1 MTESEKDQKIIAL
14 EKENKALR
22 ERIAELE
29 RRMGLNSENSSKPP
43 SSDGLKKKTHRTKSL
58 RGKSSRKN
66 GGQKGHRGYTL
77 EQVAEPDKLV
87 KHLAPDSCWGC
98 GCDVSKEQVVSVIK
112 RQVFDIPEP
121 GLEVTEHQIEIKH
134 CPNCQQRI
142 QGCFPELVTAPVQY
156 GVRVKALSAYLQHQ
170 HFIPE
175 NRLSEILQD
184 VFGCRMS
191 EATIA
196 NTSQWLAQAITPVVE
211 KLASGAITAAVKHL
225 DETGLRVAG
234 KTQWLHSVST
244 PNLTWYRIATK
255 RKDLEPLKGIRGVV
269 VHDHW
274 KPYYQLEDV
283 LHQLCNAHHLRELRA
298 LSEIE
303 NEAWAKSMK
312 QLLCLANK
320 YSSRDP
326 QTIPKPIETRL
337 KKLYQSIIRR
347 GLDFHITQPPLAR
360 KGNRGRL
367 KRRVGHNLLLR
378 LQNFSE
384 DVLRFLNQVNLP
396 FTNNQAERDLRMMK
410 CKQKISGCFR
420 SAQGAID
427 FANIRSVLS
436 TAKKQNLNLL
446 QVLVDVFS
454 GQLPV
459 FSLAT

>member
-1 MTESEKDQKIIAL
+1 MKGADKDQRIQAL
-14 EKENKALR
+14 EQENQALR
-22 ERIAELE
+22 ERIVELE
-29 RRMGLNSENSSKPP
+29 RCLGLNSDNSSKPP
-43 SSDGLKKKTHRTKSL
+43 SSDGLKKKAKRTESL
-58 RGKSSRKN
+58 RGKSKRSS
-66 GGQKGHRGYTL
+66 GGQKGHQGQTL
-77 EQVAEPDKLV
+77 EQVLKPDKIIN
-87 KHLAPDSCWGC
+87 HSAPSSCQEC
-98 GCDVSKEQVVSVIK
+98 GCSLSKSTVVSSIK

-121 GLEVTEHQIEIKH
+121 SIEVTEHRVEIKE
-134 CPNCQQRI
+134 CPQCQTKVK
-142 QGCFPELVTAPVQY
+142 GEFPSSVKAPVQY
-156 GVRVKALSAYLQHQ
+156 GVRLKAISAYLYHQ

-175 NRLSEILQD
+175 NRLSEIVEDL
-184 VFGCRMS
+184 FGCSMS
-191 EATIA
+191 EGTIA
-196 NTSQWLAQAITPVVE
+196 NHSKSLATAITPIAE
-211 KLASGAITAAVKHL
+211 LLASRVKTAPVKHL

-255 RKDLEPLKGIRGVV
+255 RKDLEPLMGIRGTV

-283 LHQLCNAHHLRELRA
+283 LHQLCNAHHLRELKA

-312 QLLCLANK
+312 QLLYLANK
-320 YSSRDP
+320 YSCRYP

-337 KKLYQSIIRR
+337 RKLYQSIIRR
-347 GLDFHITQPPLAR
+347 GLDFHSSQPPLAR
-360 KGNRGRL
+360 KGNRGRV

-384 DVLRFLNQVNLP
+384 DVLRFLNQVEIP

-420 SAQGAID
+420 CAERAID

-436 TAKKQNLNLL
+436 TARKQNLNLL
-446 QVLVDVFS
+446 QVLADIFS
-454 GQLPV
+454 AQFPV
-459 FSLAT
+459 FS

>member
-1 MTESEKDQKIIAL
+1 MTESEKDQKIIVL

-43 SSDGLKKKTHRTKSL
+43 SSDGLNKKTHRTKSL
-58 RGKSSRKN
+58 RGQSKRKA

-77 EQVAEPDKLV
+77 EQVAEPDFWV
-87 KHLAPDSCWGC
+87 NHPAPKFCSGC
-98 GCDVSKEQVVSVIK
+98 GGDVSQSQVVSRIK

-121 GLEVTEHQIEIKH
+121 KIEVTEHQVEIKQ
-134 CPNCQQRI
+134 CPRCQTKL
-142 QGCFPELVTAPVQY
+142 QGSFPSLVKSSVQY
-156 GVRVKALSAYLQHQ
+156 GVRLKAVSSYLHHQ

-196 NTSQWLAQAITPVVE
+196 NTSQGLAQAITLVVE
-211 KLASGAITAAVKHL
+211 KLASGVKIAPVKHL
-225 DETGLRVAG
+225 DETGFRVAG

-255 RKDLEPLKGIRGVV
+255 RKDLEPLRGTRGIV
-269 VHDHW
+269 VHDHCP
-274 KPYYQLEDV
+274 PYYQLEDV
-283 LHQLCNAHHLRELRA
+283 RHQLCNAHHLRELKA

-303 NEAWAKSMK
+303 NEDWAASMK

-320 YSSRDP
+320 YQNRYP
-326 QTIPKPIETRL
+326 QTIPKSIETRL
-337 KKLYQSIIRR
+337 RNLYQSIIRR
-347 GLDFHITQPPLAR
+347 GLDFHITQPPLTR
-360 KGNRGRL
+360 KGNRGRV

-378 LQNFSE
+378 LQNFAE

-420 SAQGAID
+420 RAERAVD

-436 TAKKQNLNLL
+436 TARKQNLNLL
-446 QVLVDVFS
+446 KVLTGIFS

-459 FSLAT
+459 FS

>member
-1 MTESEKDQKIIAL
+1 MTGAEKDQRIQTL
-14 EKENKALR
+14 EQENQALR

-29 RRMGLNSENSSKPP
+29 RRLGLNSDNSSKPP
-43 SSDGLKKKTHRTKSL
+43 SSDGLRKKQKRTQSL
-58 RGKSSRKN
+58 RSKSKRSS
-66 GGQKGHRGYTL
+66 GGQKGHDGETL
-77 EQVAEPDKLV
+77 KQVLEPDRIIN
-87 KHLAPDSCWGC
+87 HSAPSSCEEC
-98 GCDVSKEQVVSVIK
+98 GCSLGKSTVVSSIK
-112 RQVFDIPEP
+112 RQVFDIPKP
-121 GLEVTEHQIEIKH
+121 SIEVTEHRVEIKQ
-134 CPNCQQRI
+134 CPQCHTKVK
-142 QGCFPELVTAPVQY
+142 GEFPSSVPAPVQY
-156 GVRVKALSAYLQHQ
+156 GVRLKAILAYLQHQ

-175 NRLSEILQD
+175 KRLSEILQD
-184 VFGCRMS
+184 LFGCRIS
-191 EATIA
+191 EGTIA
-196 NTSQWLAQAITPVVE
+196 NHSKLLAQAITPIAE
-211 KLASGAITAAVKHL
+211 GLASRVKTAPVKHL

-255 RKDLEPLKGIRGVV
+255 RKDLEPLLGIRGVV

-320 YSSRDP
+320 YSYRYP

-337 KKLYQSIIRR
+337 EKLYQSIIRR
-347 GLDFHITQPPLAR
+347 GLNFHSSQPPLAR
-360 KGNRGRL
+360 KGNRGRV

-378 LQNFSE
+378 LQNFAE
-384 DVLRFLNQVNLP
+384 DVLRFLNQVDIP

-420 SAQGAID
+420 GQERAVD

-436 TAKKQNLNLL
+436 TARKQNLNLL
-446 QVLVDVFS
+446 QVLTDIFS

-459 FSLAT
+459 FS

>member
-58 RGKSSRKN
+58 RGKSSRKT

-87 KHLAPDSCWGC
+87 KHLAPDSGWRC
-98 GCDVSKEQVVSVIK
+98 GCNVRKEQVVSVIK

-121 GLEVTEHQIEIKH
+121 RLEVTEHQIEIKH
-134 CPNCQQRI
+134 CPNCQQKL
-142 QGCFPELVTAPVQY
+142 QGCFPKTVKAPAQY
-156 GVRVKALSAYLQHQ
+156 GVRVKAVSTYLQHQ

-175 NRLSEILQD
+175 SRLSEILQD
-184 VFGCRMS
+184 VFGCQMS

-196 NTSQWLAQAITPVVE
+196 NTSQWLAQAVTPVVE
-211 KLASGAITAAVKHL
+211 KLASGVKTAPVKHL
-225 DETGLRVAG
+225 DETGFRVAR

-244 PNLTWYRIATK
+244 PDLTWYRIATK
-255 RKDLEPLKGIRGVV
+255 RKDLEPLIGMKGIV

-274 KPYYQLEDV
+274 KPYYQIEDV
-283 LHQLCNAHHLRELRA
+283 LHQLCNAHHLREVRA

-312 QLLCLANK
+312 QLLCLSNK
-320 YSSRDP
+320 YSNRYP
-326 QTIPKPIETRL
+326 QTIPKPIEIRL
-337 KKLYQSIIRR
+337 KQLYQLIIRR
-347 GLDFHITQPPLAR
+347 GLDFHLTQPPLAR
-360 KGNRGRL
+360 KGNRGRV

-384 DVLRFLNQVNLP
+384 DVLRFLNQVDLP

-420 SAQGAID
+420 SAQGAVD

-436 TAKKQNLNLL
+436 TARKQNLNLL
-446 QVLVDVFS
+446 QVLADIFS

-459 FSLAT
+459 FS

>member
-43 SSDGLKKKTHRTKSL
+43 SSDGLKKKNHRTKSL
-58 RGKSSRKN
+58 RDKSKRKT

-77 EQVAEPDKLV
+77 EQVAEPDRLV
-87 KHLAPDSCWGC
+87 KYSAPDSCWGC
-98 GCDVSKEQVVSVIK
+98 GCDVSTERVVSVIK

-121 GLEVTEHQIEIKH
+121 RIEVTEHQIEIKR
-134 CPNCQQRI
+134 CPRCQQKL
-142 QGCFPELVTAPVQY
+142 QGCFPEAVKAPVQY
-156 GVRVKALSAYLQHQ
+156 GGRVKAVLTYLQHQ

-196 NTSQWLAQAITPVVE
+196 NTSQWLAEAITPVVE
-211 KLASGAITAAVKHL
+211 KLASEVKTAPVKHL
-225 DETGLRVAG
+225 DETGFRVAG
-234 KTQWLHSVST
+234 KTQWLHVVST
-244 PNLTWYRIATK
+244 ETMTWYRIASK
-255 RKDLEPLKGIRGVV
+255 RKDLDSLTGIRGVV

-274 KPYYQLEDV
+274 KPYYQLKNV
-283 LHQLCNAHHLRELRA
+283 LHQFCNAHHLRELKA
-298 LSEIE
+298 LTEIE
-303 NEAWAKSMK
+303 NEDWAKSMK
-312 QLLCLANK
+312 QLLSLANK
-320 YSSRDP
+320 YRNRYP
-326 QTIPKPIETRL
+326 KTIPKPIETRL
-337 KKLYQSIIRR
+337 KRLYQSIISR
-347 GLDFHITQPPLAR
+347 GLNFHLCQPPLVR
-360 KGNRGRL
+360 QGNRGRI

-378 LQNFSE
+378 LQNFAL
-384 DVLRFLNQVNLP
+384 DVLRFLNQVDIP

-420 SAQGAID
+420 CADRAFD
-427 FANIRSVLS
+427 FAQIRSVLS

-446 QVLVDVFS
+446 QVLTQVFS

-459 FSLAT
+459 FS

>member
-43 SSDGLKKKTHRTKSL
+43 SSDGLKKKTNRTKSL
-58 RGKSSRKN
+58 RNKSKRKT

-77 EQVAEPDKLV
+77 EKVTEPDFLV
-87 KHLAPDSCWGC
+87 NHAAPSICSGC
-98 GCDVSKEQVVSVIK
+98 GCDVGQSQIISRIK

-121 GLEVTEHQIEIKH
+121 KIEVTEHQVEVKQ
-134 CPNCQQRI
+134 CPRCKTKVR
-142 QGCFPELVTAPVQY
+142 GSFPSLVKSPVQY
-156 GVRVKALSAYLQHQ
+156 GVKLKAVSAYLHHQ

-175 NRLSEILQD
+175 NRLSEIMADL
-184 VFGCRMS
+184 FACPMS
-191 EATIA
+191 EGTIA
-196 NTSQWLAQAITPVVE
+196 NHSKSLASAITPIASV
-211 KLASGAITAAVKHL
+211 LASRVKTAPVKHL
-225 DETGLRVAG
+225 DETGIRVAG

-255 RKDLEPLKGIRGVV
+255 RKDLEPLMRITGVV

-274 KPYYQLEDV
+274 KPYYQLENV
-283 LHQLCNAHHLRELRA
+283 LHQLCNAHHLRELKA

-303 NEAWAKSMK
+303 NEAWAKSMER
-312 QLLCLANK
+312 LLCLANK
-320 YSSRDP
+320 YSCRYP
-326 QTIPKPIETRL
+326 QTIPKSIETRL
-337 KKLYQSIIRR
+337 NSLYQSIIRR
-347 GLDFHITQPPLAR
+347 GLDFHIAQPPLAR
-360 KGNRGRL
+360 KGNRGRV

-384 DVLRFLNQVNLP
+384 DVLRFLNQVDIP

-420 SAQGAID
+420 CPERAAN
-427 FANIRSVLS
+427 FAKIRSVLS
-436 TAKKQNLNLL
+436 TARKQNLNLL
-446 QVLVDVFS
+446 QMLADIFS
-454 GQLPV
+454 GQFPV
-459 FSLAT
+459 FS

>member
-58 RGKSSRKN
+58 RGKSSRKT
-66 GGQKGHRGYTL
+66 GGQKGDRGYTL

-87 KHLAPDSCWGC
+87 KHLAPDSGWRC
-98 GCDVSKEQVVSVIK
+98 GCNVRKEQVVSVIK

-121 GLEVTEHQIEIKH
+121 RLEVTEHQIEIKH
-134 CPNCQQRI
+134 CPNCQQKL
-142 QGCFPELVTAPVQY
+142 QGCFPKTVKAAAQY
-156 GVRVKALSAYLQHQ
+156 GVRVKAVSTYLQHQ

-175 NRLSEILQD
+175 SRLSEILQD
-184 VFGCRMS
+184 VFGCQMS

-196 NTSQWLAQAITPVVE
+196 NTSQWLAQAVTPVVE
-211 KLASGAITAAVKHL
+211 KLASGVKTAPVKHL
-225 DETGLRVAG
+225 DETGFRVAR

-244 PNLTWYRIATK
+244 PDLTWYRIATK
-255 RKDLEPLKGIRGVV
+255 RKDLEPLIGMKGIV

-274 KPYYQLEDV
+274 KPYYQIEDV
-283 LHQLCNAHHLRELRA
+283 LHQLCNAHHLREVRA

-312 QLLCLANK
+312 QLLCLSNK
-320 YSSRDP
+320 YSNRYP
-326 QTIPKPIETRL
+326 QTIPKPIEIRL
-337 KKLYQSIIRR
+337 KQLYQLIIRR
-347 GLDFHITQPPLAR
+347 GLDFHLTQPPLAR
-360 KGNRGRL
+360 KGNRGRV

-384 DVLRFLNQVNLP
+384 DVLRFLNQVDLP
-396 FTNNQAERDLRMMK
+396 FTNNQAERDLLMMK

-420 SAQGAID
+420 SAQGAVD

-436 TAKKQNLNLL
+436 TARKQNLNLL
-446 QVLVDVFS
+446 QVLADIFS

-459 FSLAT
+459 FS

>member
-1 MTESEKDQKIIAL
+1 MTGAEKDAKIQAL
-14 EKENKALR
+14 EKENQALR

-29 RRMGLNSENSSKPP
+29 RYLGLNSENSSKPP
-43 SSDGLKKKTHRTKSL
+43 SSEGLKKKPHRTKSL
-58 RGKSSRKN
+58 RGESKRN
-66 GGQKGHRGYTL
+66 TGGQKGHRGQTL
-77 EQVAEPDKLV
+77 EQVIQPDRV
-87 KHLAPDSCWGC
+87 INHLAPSNCCQC
-98 GCDVSKEQVVSVIK
+98 GCSLKQSQLVSRIK
-112 RQVFDIPEP
+112 RQVFDVPEP
-121 GLEVTEHQIEIKH
+121 KIEITEHRVEIKQ
-134 CPNCQQRI
+134 CPECQTKV
-142 QGCFPELVTAPVQY
+142 QGSFPPSVKSPVQY
-156 GVRVKALSAYLQHQ
+156 GVRLKAISAYLQHQ

-175 NRLSEILQD
+175 NRLSEILED
-184 VFGCRMS
+184 LFACSMS
-191 EATIA
+191 EGTIA
-196 NTSQWLAQAITPVVE
+196 NHSKSLAQAITPVAE
-211 KLASGAITAAVKHL
+211 KLASDVKTAPVKHL

-255 RKDLEPLKGIRGVV
+255 RKDLEPLMGIRGVV

-283 LHQLCNAHHLRELRA
+283 LHQLCNAHHLRELQA
-298 LSEIE
+298 LTEIE

-320 YSSRDP
+320 YSSRYS
-326 QTIPKPIETRL
+326 QTIPKPIQTRL
-337 KKLYQSIIRR
+337 RKLYQSIIRR
-347 GLDFHITQPPLAR
+347 GLDFHWSLPPLAR
-360 KGNRGRL
+360 KGNRGRV

-384 DVLRFLNQVNLP
+384 DVLRFLNQVGLP

-420 SAQGAID
+420 RTERAVD

-436 TAKKQNLNLL
+436 TARKQNLNLF
-446 QVLVDVFS
+446 QVLADIFS

-459 FSLAT
+459 FS

>member
-1 MTESEKDQKIIAL
+1 MTGAEKDEKIKAL
-14 EKENKALR
+14 ERENQALR

-43 SSDGLKKKTHRTKSL
+43 SSDGLKKTTHRTKSL
-58 RGKSSRKN
+58 RGQSKRKT
-66 GGQKGHRGYTL
+66 GGQKGHPGQTL
-77 EQVAEPDKLV
+77 EQATEADEIVN
-87 KHLAPDSCWGC
+87 HLAPSICGEC
-98 GCDVSKEQVVSVIK
+98 GCDVGKQKAISIIK

-121 GLEVTEHQIEIKH
+121 KIKVTEHRVEVKQ
-134 CPNCQQRI
+134 CPECQRKV
-142 QGCFPELVTAPVQY
+142 QGSFPQSVKAPVQY
-156 GVRVKALSAYLQHQ
+156 GVRLKAISAYLYHQ

-175 NRLSEILQD
+175 NRLSEIVEDL
-184 VFGCRMS
+184 FGCPMS
-191 EATIA
+191 EGTIA
-196 NTSQWLAQAITPVVE
+196 NHSKSLASAITPIAEV
-211 KLASGAITAAVKHL
+211 LASRVKTAPVKHL
-225 DETGLRVAG
+225 DETGFRVAG

-255 RKDLEPLKGIRGVV
+255 RKDLEPLIGIRGIV

-283 LHQLCNAHHLRELRA
+283 LHQLCNAHHLRELKA

-320 YSSRDP
+320 YSYRYP
-326 QTIPKPIETRL
+326 QTIPKSIETRL

-347 GLDFHITQPPLAR
+347 GLDFHDSQPPLAR
-360 KGNRGRL
+360 QGNRGRV

-384 DVLRFLNQVNLP
+384 DVLRFLNQVDIP

-420 SAQGAID
+420 CTERAAD

-446 QVLVDVFS
+446 QVLADIFS

-459 FSLAT
+459 FS

>member
-58 RGKSSRKN
+58 RGKSNRN
-66 GGQKGHRGYTL
+66 TGGQKGHRGYTL
-77 EQVAEPDKLV
+77 EQVAEPDRLV

-98 GCDVSKEQVVSVIK
+98 GCDVSTEQVVSVIK
-112 RQVFDIPEP
+112 KQVFDIPEP
-121 GLEVTEHQIEIKH
+121 RLEVTEHQVEIKH
-134 CPNCQQRI
+134 CPSCQEKL
-142 QGCFPELVTAPVQY
+142 QGCFPEAVKAPVQY
-156 GVRVKALSAYLQHQ
+156 GVRVKAVSTYLQHQ

-196 NTSQWLAQAITPVVE
+196 NTSQWLAQVITPVVE
-211 KLASGAITAAVKHL
+211 KLASGVKTAAVKHL

-255 RKDLEPLKGIRGVV
+255 RKDLEPLKGTRGVV

-312 QLLCLANK
+312 QLLCLTNK
-320 YSSRDP
+320 YSNGYP

-337 KKLYQSIIRR
+337 NSLYQSIIRR
-347 GLDFHITQPPLAR
+347 GLDFHLTQPPLAR
-360 KGNRGRL
+360 KGNRGRV

-384 DVLRFLNQVNLP
+384 DVLRFLNQVDLP

-420 SAQGAID
+420 SAQGAVD

-436 TAKKQNLNLL
+436 TARKQNLNLL
-446 QVLVDVFS
+446 QVLADIFS

-459 FSLAT
+459 FS